1 MPENDK
7 KTVNKAPRVINKSGT
22 LKMEDKVA
30 ETKQVRDISG
40 KRMNR
45 RNRRDR
51 VRADA
56 GPKEFDEMTIEVTR
70 VSRTVAGGRRMRFKA
85 LVAVGNHKN
94 KVGIGVA
101 KGNDVTTA
109 VSKASRKA
117 KKSMITFNMNGETI
131 CHETRTKVTGADV
144 LMKPAAPGTGIIA
157 GGTVRSIMGLTG
169 VKNLISKS
177 LGSTNKVNIAYAV
190 IEGLRAQVPRKDW
203 VAYEGK
209 PMLIKQVVAEKKA
222 EIRAKAEAKKAEAK
236 KVVATKKTEVKKTVD
251 AKKAEV
257 KEKVAT
263 KKAEVKE
270 KVEAKKAEVKAK
282 VEAKKA
288 ETKAKVEAVKAETK
302 AKVEA
307 TKAETK
313 AKVEAAKAKAKATAK
328 KSTKKEDK

>member
-1 MPENDK
+1 MPETDK
-7 KTVNKAPRVINKSGT
+7 KAPRVINKSGT
-22 LKMEDKVA
+22 LKMEDNVA
-30 ETKQVRDISG
+30 ATKQTRDISG
-40 KRMNR
+40 RRMNR

-51 VRADA
+51 SRADA
-56 GPKEFDEMTIEVTR
+56 GPKEFEEITIAVDR

-109 VSKASRKA
+109 VSKASKKA
-117 KKSMITFNMNGETI
+117 KRAMVEFNMDGETI

-157 GGTVRSIMGLTG
+157 GGTVRSIMGLTA

-209 PMLIKQVVAEKKA
+209 PMPVKKA
-222 EIRAKAEAKKAEAK
+222 AETKKTVGAKKATEAKKTEKTEAIAQKVETKKAAETKKTEPKKTDSEKVAEAKK
-236 KVVATKKTEVKKTVD
+236 TT
-251 AKKAEV
+251 
-257 KEKVAT
+257 
-263 KKAEVKE
+263 
-270 KVEAKKAEVKAK
+270 
-282 VEAKKA
+282 
-288 ETKAKVEAVKAETK
+288 
-302 AKVEA
+302 
-307 TKAETK
+307 
-313 AKVEAAKAKAKATAK
+313 

>member
-1 MPENDK
+1 MPETDK
-7 KTVNKAPRVINKSGT
+7 KAPRVINKSGT

-30 ETKQVRDISG
+30 ATKQTRDISG
-40 KRMNR
+40 RRMNR

-51 VRADA
+51 SRADA
-56 GPKEFDEMTIEVTR
+56 GPKEFEEITIAVDR

-117 KKSMITFNMNGETI
+117 KRAMVEFNMNGETI

-157 GGTVRSIMGLTG
+157 GGTVRSIMGLTA

-209 PMLIKQVVAEKKA
+209 PMPVKKAAESKKTEKATATAEKV
-222 EIRAKAEAKKAEAK
+222 AKAKKTEKTEAGAKKAEAK
-236 KVVATKKTEVKKTVD
+236 KVQ
-251 AKKAEV
+251 
-257 KEKVAT
+257 
-263 KKAEVKE
+263 
-270 KVEAKKAEVKAK
+270 
-282 VEAKKA
+282 AKKA
-288 ETKAKVEAVKAETK
+288 ETKAVETKKTAESKKAESKKTESKKAAETK
-302 AKVEA
+302 KT
-307 TKAETK
+307 TKSA
-313 AKVEAAKAKAKATAK
+313 
-328 KSTKKEDK
+328 KKEDK

>member
-1 MPENDK
+1 MPETDK
-7 KTVNKAPRVINKSGT
+7 KAENKAPRVINKSGT

-30 ETKQVRDISG
+30 ATKQTRDIAG
-40 KRMNR
+40 RRMGR

-51 VRADA
+51 SRGDV
-56 GPKEFDEMTIEVTR
+56 GPKEFEEITIAVDR

-117 KKSMITFNMNGETI
+117 KKAMVEFNMNGETI

-209 PMLIKQVVAEKKA
+209 PMPVKKVVAEKKA
-222 EIRAKAEAKKAEAK
+222 EAKA
-236 KVVATKKTEVKKTVD
+236 KVETKKTEVKKAVATKKAEVET
-251 AKKAEV
+251 KKAEV
-257 KEKVAT
+257 KKAVKA
-263 KKAEVKE
+263 KKTEVKE

-282 VEAKKA
+282 VETKKA
-288 ETKAKVEAVKAETK
+288 EAKAKVD
-302 AKVEA
+302 
-307 TKAETK
+307 
-313 AKVEAAKAKAKATAK
+313 AAKAKVDAAKTKATAK
-328 KSTKKEDK
+328 KSAKKEDK

>member
-1 MPENDK
+1 MPENNNA
-7 KTVNKAPRVINKSGT
+7 NKAPRVINKSGT

-30 ETKQVRDISG
+30 ATKQVRDIAG

-56 GPKEFDEMTIEVTR
+56 GPKEFDEITIAVDR

-85 LVAVGNHKN
+85 LVAIGNHKN

-157 GGTVRSIMGLTG
+157 GGTVRSIVGLTG

-190 IEGLRAQVPRKDW
+190 IEGLKAQVPRNKW

-209 PMLIKQVVAEKKA
+209 EMPV
-222 EIRAKAEAKKAEAK
+222 KKAEAK
-236 KVVATKKTEVKKTVD
+236 EKIETKKAEVKETVTAKKAEVKKKVEAKKTGVKKKVE

-257 KEKVAT
+257 KEKV
-263 KKAEVKE
+263 EV
-270 KVEAKKAEVKAK
+270 
-282 VEAKKA
+282 
-288 ETKAKVEAVKAETK
+288 
-302 AKVEA
+302 
-307 TKAETK
+307 
-313 AKVEAAKAKAKATAK
+313 AAR
-328 KSTKKEDK
+328 KSAKKEDK